1 MEELRVEQGQSQEF
15 TAEDIENNKVMAL
28 LAYIIFLVPLLA
40 AKESKF
46 AMFHTNQGLVLFLAA
61 IAVNIVG
68 GIVPIIGWFIPD
80 FPLAVLVIYADKTG
94 GPVAFAHSPANHA
107 RFRLGTD
114 NRRRS
119 LPGLPRH
126 LPPIAKTN
134 PCSVDSVC

>member
-1 MEELRVEQGQSQEF
+1 MEELMVEQGQSQEF

-68 GIVPIIGWFIPD
+68 GIVPIIGWFIIL
-80 FPLAVLVIYADKTG
+80 PLGNLLIFILAIIGIINAAKGEAKPLPIIG
-94 GPVAFAHSPANHA
+94 GI
-107 RFRLGTD
+107 RL
-114 NRRRS
+114 
-119 LPGLPRH
+119 L
-126 LPPIAKTN
+126 K
-134 PCSVDSVC
+134 